1 MLFYFNY
8 YFKYYFFCFIDFM
21 DELPINNKTI
31 SIVCIIQLL
40 LRRIHKCLNIH
51 IGITDY
57 FKVKNIFIII
67 IYLCIRGCPDSN

>member
-8 YFKYYFFCFIDFM
+8 YFKYYYFCYIDFM
-21 DELPINNKTI
+21 DESPLNNKII
-31 SIVCIIQLL
+31 SIVCIILLL

-57 FKVKNIFIII
+57 FKVKDIFIII
-67 IYLCIRGCPDSN
+67 IYLCI